1 MSCNKLSLYHRKC
14 GLDLVTSAHGC
25 VGVCVCVCV
34 LEERVVIDGM
44 SGVELSCRE
53 SFLLLEEHAID
64 QLYLISVL

>member
-1 MSCNKLSLYHRKC
+1 M
-14 GLDLVTSAHGC
+14 TSAHGC